1 MSRNKAVIIG
11 IVMAA
16 VAIPL
21 GSYTALPLFI
31 NTEINEPLPTVSNS
45 NNDMAIMQQFKDF
58 MEMSEQERIEKGQQM
73 SNEERDMIMKA
84 AAQTNGIT
92 VNEERTTIG
101 EEMTTIGEETSTA
114 YAGTFVGVNDGI
126 HNAEDQAK
134 VIKLSD
140 GSDFLRLEDFRSTNG
155 PDLYVYLS
163 TDKGNSDFVDL
174 GRLKG
179 NIGDQNYKIPEGTE
193 LSKYDTALIWCQAF
207 SVLFGSAELRP
218 MISS

>member
-1 MSRNKAVIIG
+1 MSRKKAIIIG
-11 IVMAA
+11 IVIAT

-21 GSYTALPLFI
+21 GIYTALPLLI
-31 NTEINEPLPTVSNS
+31 NTEINEPLPTVSNG
-45 NNDMAIMQQFKDF
+45 NIDMAAMQQFKDF
-58 MEMSEQERIEKGQQM
+58 MEMTEEERIEEGQQM

-84 AAQTNGIT
+84 AAQTNGTI
-92 VNEERTTIG
+92 VN
-101 EEMTTIGEETSTA
+101 EEMTTIEEDTSTT

-126 HNAEDQAK
+126 HNAEGQAK
-134 VIKLSD
+134 VIKLGD
-140 GSDFLRLEDFRSTNG
+140 GSNFLRLEDFRSTNG

-163 TDKGNSDFVDL
+163 TDKGNSDFVNL

-179 NIGDQNYKIPEGTE
+179 NIGDQNYKIPAGAD

-218 MISS
+218 MTTL

>member
-1 MSRNKAVIIG
+1 MSRKKAIVIG
-11 IVMAA
+11 IVIAA

-21 GSYTALPLFI
+21 GIYTALPLFI
-31 NTEINEPLPTVSNS
+31 NTEINEPLPTLSNG
-45 NNDMAIMQQFKDF
+45 NIYMAAMQQFKDF
-58 MEMSEQERIEKGQQM
+58 MEMTEEERIEKGQQM

-84 AAQTNGIT
+84 AAQTNG
-92 VNEERTTIG
+92 TTIN

-126 HNAEDQAK
+126 HNAEGQAK
-134 VIKLSD
+134 VIKLGD
-140 GSDFLRLEDFRSTNG
+140 GSNFLRLEDFRSTNG

-163 TDKGNSDFVDL
+163 TDKGNSDFVNL

-179 NIGDQNYKIPEGTE
+179 NVGDQNYKIPDGTD
-193 LSKYDTALIWCQAF
+193 LSQYDTALIWCQAF

-218 MISS
+218 MTSLS

>member
-1 MSRNKAVIIG
+1 MSRKKAIVIG
-11 IVMAA
+11 IVIAA

-21 GSYTALPLFI
+21 GIYTALPLFI
-31 NTEINEPLPTVSNS
+31 NTEINEPLPTLSNG
-45 NNDMAIMQQFKDF
+45 NIDMAAMQQFKDF
-58 MEMSEQERIEKGQQM
+58 MEMTEEERIEKGQQM

-84 AAQTNGIT
+84 AAQTNGTT
-92 VNEERTTIG
+92 VN

-126 HNAEDQAK
+126 HNAEGQAK
-134 VIKLSD
+134 VIKLGD
-140 GSDFLRLEDFRSTNG
+140 GSNFLRLEDFRSTNG

-163 TDKGNSDFVDL
+163 TDKGNSDFVNL

-179 NIGDQNYKIPEGTE
+179 NVGDQNYKILDGTD
-193 LSKYDTALIWCQAF
+193 LSQYDTALIWCQAF

-218 MISS
+218 MTSLS